1 MIFKKRSREIRWA
14 CQVNELSWNYRVARA
29 IQAAHATGIF
39 ERLGKSSATAAT
51 VAADRRL
58 DAERVDKLL
67 IVMAALGLVRRA
79 GETWQLTPKSRTT
92 LVSASPFYQGNIIAH
107 SAQVAGFWNDLESI
121 LRGKK
126 GGWVRAAKGGPA
138 IRSHR
143 DFILAMHNMAM
154 AGRAAEF
161 ADRVSVK
168 GRRTLMDIGG
178 GPGTYSMALCER
190 NPRLTATVCDLPKT
204 IKIARE
210 VIARFGMQDRVRTV
224 VGDWD
229 KDEFGRAKD
238 VVLMSNIL
246 HGPTSGAEMKL
257 AKAHRALVPGGLLV
271 IQDFLMN
278 AEKTGP
284 LIPAIF
290 NAMVGAFSLP
300 EMVGR
305 IAAAGFRN
313 IRKVTMPENVGTTIL
328 TAVKQ

>member
-1 MIFKKRSREIRWA
+1 MIFKKRSQEIRWA
-14 CQVNELSWNYRVARA
+14 NEVNELSWNHRIAR
-29 IQAAHATGIF
+29 ILQAAHATGIF

-51 VAADRRL
+51 VAAARRL
-58 DAERVDKLL
+58 DAAMVENVL
-67 IVMAALGLVRRA
+67 IVLAALGLARRA
-79 GETWQLTPKSRTT
+79 GGRWQLTPKSRAT
-92 LVSASPFYQGNIIAH
+92 LVSASPLYQGNINAH
-107 SAQVAGFWNDLESI
+107 SAQVGNFGNDLEQI

-126 GGWVRAAKGGPA
+126 EGCVLAAKGRPA
-138 IRSHR
+138 IGSHR

-229 KDEFGRAKD
+229 KDGFGRAKD

-257 AKAHRALVPGGLLV
+257 AKAHRALVPGGLLI

-278 AEKTGP
+278 AGKTGP

-290 NAMVGAFSLP
+290 NVMVGAFSLP
-300 EMVGR
+300 EMTGH

-313 IRKVTMPENVGTTIL
+313 IRKVAMPENVGTTIL
-328 TAVKQ
+328 TAVKP